1 MINNLNNLCMEEI
14 IFIIIQIFITSE
26 YQIKII
32 NGQLNLENFFNR

>member
-1 MINNLNNLCMEEI
+1 MEEI

-32 NGQLNLENFFNR
+32 NGQLNLEKFFNR

>member
-32 NGQLNLENFFNR
+32 NGQLNLEKFFNR